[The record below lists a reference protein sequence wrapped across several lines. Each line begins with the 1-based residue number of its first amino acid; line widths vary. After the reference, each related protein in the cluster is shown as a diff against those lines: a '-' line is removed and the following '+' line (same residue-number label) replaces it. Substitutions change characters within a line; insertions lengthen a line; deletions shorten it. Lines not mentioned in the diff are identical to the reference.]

1 MDSDFEDLQ
10 DAPSAPLPP
19 PGERRHNED
28 DIAYFDSLV
37 EARPLDIPIG
47 RSRCSNLDGVML
59 VTTVGSGIGI
69 CMHDPEIEAGGLGHL
84 LLPDFLLQEFPNFTE
99 NTALARHH
107 CETLMGTMMTTLV
120 QLGARPANIR
130 VKLFGG
136 GDIIAEPYDAGR
148 KTYIF
153 AKEFLVRSGLQ
164 IISEDIGQKM
174 ARRIQFVPVSGKGM
188 RRLLKRQSDIV
199 LAKEAERSYVEK
211 TYINKP

>member
-1 MDSDFEDLQ
+1 MDSDFDETF
-10 DAPSAPLPP
+10 DAPTTRGQPQA
-19 PGERRHNED
+19 ERRHTEN

-47 RSRCSNLDGVML
+47 RSRCSNLENVML
-59 VTTVGSGIGI
+59 VTTVGTGVGI

-120 QLGARPANIR
+120 QLGARPATIK

-136 GDIIAEPYDAGR
+136 GDIAADSHDAGR

-153 AKEFLVRSGLQ
+153 AKEFLLRSGLQ
-164 IISEDIGQKM
+164 IISEDIGQAT
-174 ARRIQFVPVSGKGM
+174 ARRIQFIPVSGKGM
-188 RRLLKRQSDIV
+188 RRLLKRQSDI
-199 LAKEAERSYVEK
+199 LSANAAERAFVEK
-211 TYINKP
+211 TYGLT